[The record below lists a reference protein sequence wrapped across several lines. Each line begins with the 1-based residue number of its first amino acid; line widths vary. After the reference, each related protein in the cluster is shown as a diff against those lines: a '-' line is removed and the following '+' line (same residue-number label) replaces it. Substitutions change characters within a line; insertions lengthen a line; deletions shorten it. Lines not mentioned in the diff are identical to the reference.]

1 MSLSEKTPRKVDEAM
16 IDKLAEEAKQAK
28 NLKEE
33 IYDRSM
39 CRSGCWMSSSCC
51 VLQRSFISLCSS
63 ARDSMAEATTSQY
76 IPA

>member
-33 IYDRSM
+33 IYDKINVPI
-39 CRSGCWMSSSCC
+39 WLLDVIIVLC
-51 VLQRSFISLCSS
+51 VAALF
-63 ARDSMAEATTSQY
+63 Y
-76 IPA
+76 ILVFKRA

>member
-33 IYDRSM
+33 IYDKINVPI
-39 CRSGCWMSSSCC
+39 WLLDVIIVLC
-51 VLQRSFISLCSS
+51 VAALF
-63 ARDSMAEATTSQY
+63 Y
-76 IPA
+76 IIVFKRA

>member
-33 IYDRSM
+33 IYDKINVPI
-39 CRSGCWMSSSCC
+39 WLLDVIIVLC
-51 VLQRSFISLCSS
+51 VAALV
-63 ARDSMAEATTSQY
+63 Y
-76 IPA
+76 IIVFKRA